1 MFDIFL
7 CKMAGDV
14 VFTPVNV
21 IFLKFRPLVLTD
33 FLTLAAPSVEMAAAG
48 RIHRGR
54 HITLQNDPLFL
65 MMNIRNRN
73 RGEKG
78 LGVWMNGIA
87 VQLIRLSQLHDS
99 AKIHDCDS
107 VADILHHAQIVGDE
121 DIGQIALF
129 LQFL

>member
-1 MFDIFL
+1 
-7 CKMAGDV
+7 
-14 VFTPVNV
+14 
-21 IFLKFRPLVLTD
+21 
-33 FLTLAAPSVEMAAAG
+33 
-48 RIHRGR
+48 
-54 HITLQNDPLFL
+54 
-65 MMNIRNRN
+65 
-73 RGEKG
+73 
-78 LGVWMNGIA
+78 MNGIA